1 MRFYVERDCVDFS
14 GRFFKGGTEVELDAG
29 RHSKYLRPLDV
40 EECTAE
46 EAAQAAAEA
55 GDTAADAAADKEHCD
70 EAVAEVVAAAPKMK
84 KSTRKKA
91 EG

>member
-14 GRFFKGGTEVELDAG
+14 GRYFKGGTEVELDAG
-29 RHSKYLRPLDV
+29 RHSKYLRPLDA

-70 EAVAEVVAAAPKMK
+70 EAVAEVVAAAPKK

>member
-1 MRFYVERDCVDFS
+1 MRYFVERDCVDFS

-29 RHSKYLRPLDV
+29 RHSAYLRPLDV
-40 EECTAE
+40 EPVTAE
-46 EAAQAAAEA
+46 EVAEAAAEA

-70 EAVAEVVAAAPKMK
+70 EAVAEVVAAPKK